1 MPLTVPPRNSRFGSP
16 LMLSRVNW
24 VRPELVADVKYL
36 TWTADNLL
44 RQVVHEGLRQGQA
57 GG

>member
-1 MPLTVPPRNSRFGSP
+1 
-16 LMLSRVNW
+16 MLSRVNW